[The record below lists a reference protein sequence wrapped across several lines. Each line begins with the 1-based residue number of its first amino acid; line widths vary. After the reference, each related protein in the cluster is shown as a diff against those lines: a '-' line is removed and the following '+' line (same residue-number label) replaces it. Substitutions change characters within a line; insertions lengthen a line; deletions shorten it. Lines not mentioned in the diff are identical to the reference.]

1 MATDPRILRGDV
13 FSRLP
18 PELLAAIHG
27 RLGLVDRFA
36 FAAALGAWRA
46 RHLLTK
52 LEAPCLVL
60 PGSTAAAV
68 TATATT
74 CLFSLSD
81 RRSDTPRYPPDPAMR
96 APVVVLGSSGG
107 WLVTADAQGQL
118 WMANPV
124 TGEQADLPAIT
135 TIPLLRWSEPTRSF
149 LVDVD
154 GFLQMRYSGGGAP
167 PQIVDGTVQ
176 RGTATTTSLSAEQLR
191 NWFYRKVILSGPPRS
206 GGGYSAM
213 LILARQYGAPAF
225 ATAEHPEWRLAP
237 YRDAVED
244 AIFHRGR
251 FYSIT
256 YSGMLESWDHQHG
269 GGGLLT
275 STTVAPALD
284 LQGHQK
290 YRKYLA
296 AAPDGRLVTV
306 LKQCGR
312 RTVGFRV
319 LVLDEELGRWE
330 EVGGAAADDMLIGKA
345 ALFVGMNSSACVATA
360 ERPGLRPG
368 CIYFTNDQLGL
379 AYQDWELL
387 QLSVDAGLGPGQRDW
402 DVGVFSLSDGMVEKI
417 LGLRAVHPFWPL
429 PAWFLPSV

>member
-1 MATDPRILRGDV
+1 RVDGQRPPRILRGDV

-18 PELLAAIHG
+18 PELLAEIHG
-27 RLGLVDRFA
+27 RLGLVDLFA
-36 FAAALGAWRA
+36 FAAACGAWRA

-60 PGSTAAAV
+60 PGSTVAVV
-68 TATATT
+68 TAKT

-107 WLVTADAQGQL
+107 WLVTADAQGLL

-135 TIPLLRWSEPTRSF
+135 TIPLLRWSEPTHSF

-154 GFLQMRYSGGGAP
+154 GFLQMRYSGGGTP
-167 PQIVDGTVQ
+167 PLLMANRQAG
-176 RGTATTTSLSAEQLR
+176 ATTTSSLSAEQLR
-191 NWFYRKVILSGPPRS
+191 NWFYRKVILSGSPRS
-206 GGGYSAM
+206 GGSYSAM

-225 ATAEHPEWRLAP
+225 ATAEHPEWRLSP
-237 YRDAVED
+237 NRDAVED

-275 STTVAPALD
+275 STME
-284 LQGHQK
+284 

-296 AAPDGRLVTV
+296 AAPDGRLVT
-306 LKQCGR
+306 
-312 RTVGFRV
+312 
-319 LVLDEELGRWE
+319 ELGQWE
-330 EVGGAAADDMLIGKA
+330 EVEAAAADMVIGKA

-360 ERPGLRPG
+360 EHPGLRPG

-387 QLSVDAGLGPGQRDW
+387 QLSVNTGHGPGQRDW
-402 DVGVFSLSDGMVEKI
+402 DVGVFSLSDGTVERI
-417 LGLRAVHPFWPL
+417 QGLRAVHPF
-429 PAWFLPSV
+429 PSV